1 MLILIGQNEP
11 CCESAPFSCSRTLR
25 EENTQTLKG
34 KKRRATVFYW
44 IRKTRICVSLDYRE
58 DEVLEGTKIEGVG
71 GLKRLWD
78 VWKNEVEVHGL
89 N

>member
-1 MLILIGQNEP
+1 
-11 CCESAPFSCSRTLR
+11 
-25 EENTQTLKG
+25 
-34 KKRRATVFYW
+34 VFYW

-71 GLKRLWD
+71 GLKRLWG

-89 N
+89 NWLYI